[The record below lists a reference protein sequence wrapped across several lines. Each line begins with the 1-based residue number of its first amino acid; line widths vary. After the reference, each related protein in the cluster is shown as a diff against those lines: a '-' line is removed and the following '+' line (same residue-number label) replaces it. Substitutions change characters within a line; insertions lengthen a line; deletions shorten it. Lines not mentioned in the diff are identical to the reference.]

1 MPYSIAERNELDF
14 YKSLVS
20 ELRNSHINKIKESIP
35 ATGEGS
41 FRDDNGVLQSFE
53 DIISAEG
60 LESANLEGTL
70 YSGILFNHNME
81 GMTESEKNK
90 EKNYYDGIRNSML
103 TLQDKKL
110 KKYTKSELL
119 NNTVN
124 RTFTELDTSSV
135 STSTI
140 PSFADFLKAAV
151 EGSFGDALKGWGKK
165 LIFGTINLQ
174 TLGKELKK
182 LSIEN
187 GDIIT
192 PKIENKMLLW
202 LIEDNKKRL
211 FLSKEDFYSSV
222 YADKEIVELPPQ
234 YIRTIDNGKIIAL
247 ETEAPYNPG
256 EVTTTTLTIAQ
267 KQAQVYEYFKSKF

>member
-124 RTFTELDTSSV
+124 RDFTELAPISI
-135 STSTI
+135 TSTL
-140 PSFADFLKAAV
+140 PSPV
-151 EGSFGDALKGWGKK
+151 VSGSLLDNGE
-165 LIFGTINLQ
+165 TIEE
-174 TLGKELKK
+174 TFEVK
-182 LSIEN
+182 N
-187 GDIIT
+187 GDVVTIEIT
-192 PKIENKMLLW
+192 EDMVVW
-202 LIEDNKKRL
+202 LIQDNKKRA
-211 FLSKEDFYSSV
+211 FINKEDFFNSRYSESPM
-222 YADKEIVELPPQ
+222 KELPLDF
-234 YIRTIDNGKIIAL
+234 IKSIDDGKLIIL
-247 ETEAPYNPG
+247 ESVSYTGTTPI
-256 EVTTTTLTIAQ
+256 TTTTVTTPVANTPYSG
-267 KQAQVYEYFKSKF
+267 KMNVKV